1 MICLLVLNLSYTI
14 FLVMV
19 FHSKLEYEES
29 EGLWI
34 KMWMVTLNAFIQIY
48 PMFVAL
54 PSYYWSYCILIIYS

>member
-1 MICLLVLNLSYTI
+1 MICLLVLNLSYKI

-19 FHSKLEYEES
+19 FHSKLKYEES
-29 EGLWI
+29 DGLWI
-34 KMWMVTLNAFIQIY
+34 KMWMARLKAFIQIY